1 MAAALTLLCYLLALA
16 LVGVGVMGLAFPG
29 ALSGLYGVRVDDDAS
44 HSFVRAAS
52 IRDVAIGIVLA
63 IAAYAHVLLLL
74 ITLTVIG
81 VAISFADF
89 AIVYNARGKRIGASH
104 AGHAAG
110 AIAFIVALAM
120 ALFAVG
126 R

>member
-1 MAAALTLLCYLLALA
+1 MAALTLLCYLLALA
-16 LVGVGVMGLAFPG
+16 LVVVGVAGLAFPE
-29 ALSGLYGVRVDDDAS
+29 ALSGLYGVHARDDTS
-44 HSFVRAAS
+44 HGYVRATS
-52 IRDVAIGIVLA
+52 IRDIGIGIALA

-74 ITLTVIG
+74 IALIAIG
-81 VAISFADF
+81 LAISFADF
-89 AIVYNARGKRIGASH
+89 AIVFHARGKRFGASH

-120 ALFAVG
+120 ALFAIG